1 MQKFRA
7 TLQLVRLPAVFTA
20 MADIFLGFLL
30 THNKL
35 EPAAVFGL
43 LLVASSCLYLSGMV
57 FNDVFDRRIDA
68 VERPERPIP
77 SGRVSLPSA
86 IGLGVVLMLAGIA
99 AAAAVEIVR
108 DSAQTSSLVIAGG
121 LVLCILAYDGFL
133 KRTPLGPVAMG
144 GCRFLN
150 VMLGASATY
159 FVWARPQTYVAIGL
173 GVFIAGVTWFARHE
187 AKQSSRAQLTW
198 AMVVVNLGLAVLI
211 AFVGRTLVP
220 AFDRVL
226 VPLAGPGFDAADP
239 KRVLLVLAVIL
250 LTVNRRM
257 IIALLNP
264 AANQVQMAVKTMLL
278 SLVML
283 DATLIFFKTGDPL
296 YALAIA
302 ALLLPAVI
310 LGRWIFVT

>member
-264 AANQVQMAVKTMLL
+264 AANQVQTAVKTMLL